1 MTRGKRRN
9 EATVKLRYPAVIIML
24 QTAVIIVLGWAV
36 VYFGRDEFKLL
47 RSRDASEVVSVP
59 RVAEKE
65 GAAVVRISRQAQEAS
80 GVVSSP
86 LQKHTLQAET
96 RWYGSVVNLQPLLE
110 LRLRYLAALQEA
122 NVLRPALARSKAEYQ
137 RVRALYRDD
146 RNASERALQSAEA
159 EWKADQARLDA
170 ASGQAAN
177 VRALVRQQW
186 GEALSAWAVDE
197 QSAQFA
203 RFMEQQDVLLQVVA
217 AYDQAPPRKDTPFK
231 LAALGVERSAVDAT
245 FVSSSAQADPLLSG
259 RSWYFRAA
267 AANLGA
273 GTRVVVSSASRAE
286 QKAGVMVPAAA
297 VVWHAGKAW
306 IYMQH
311 EADEFMRREVPTQ
324 DPVSDGWF
332 VASGFS
338 PGDKVVVSG
347 AQLLLSEEFRYQIK
361 NENVD

>member
-1 MTRGKRRN
+1 M
-9 EATVKLRYPAVIIML
+9 KLRYPVVIIVL

-36 VYFGRDEFKLL
+36 AYFGRDEFKLM
-47 RSRDASEVVSVP
+47 RSRDASEVVTAP
-59 RVAEKE
+59 RVAAKD
-65 GAAVVRISRQAQEAS
+65 GAALVRISRQAQEAS
-80 GVVSSP
+80 GIAAAP
-86 LQKHTLQAET
+86 LQKHVLESET

-122 NVLRPALARSKAEYQ
+122 NVVRPALSRSKAEYQ

-170 ASGQAAN
+170 TSGQAAN
-177 VRALVRQQW
+177 VRALMRQQW
-186 GEALSAWAVDE
+186 GEVLSAWAVDE

-203 RFMEQQDVLLQVVA
+203 RFMSQQEVLVQVVA
-217 AYDQAPPRKDTPFK
+217 AYDQAPPRKDLSFK
-231 LAALGVERSAVDAT
+231 LAAVGAERSVADAA
-245 FVSSSAQADPLLSG
+245 FVSPSAQADPLISG

-267 AANLGA
+267 AANFGA
-273 GTRVVVSSASRAE
+273 GTRVVVTSTSRPD
-286 QKAGVMVPAAA
+286 QKTGVMVPATA

-306 IYMQH
+306 IYVQQ
-311 EADEFMRREVPTQ
+311 EADEFVRRELSTQ

-332 VASGFS
+332 AASGLAAR
-338 PGDKVVVSG
+338 DKVVVSG